1 MANQGT
7 QEQFSS
13 EKLPIVL
20 VHRLPSFK
28 FPPKPSFKEHLLSH
42 FHLLDPHE
50 SPEPYDS
57 FLSRHAHSIR
67 ALITIGPTSI
77 TAEFLKLLPCLGLI
91 VGTSA
96 GTDHIDLP
104 FCRSRGIIV
113 TNASS
118 AFAEE
123 VADCAVGLLIDV
135 LRRISAADRFV
146 RAGVWP
152 VKKEYPLGFKASLLS
167 FTGYSFSILF
177 FLVKL
182 GGKRVG
188 IVGLGNIGSK
198 VAKRLSAFESSIAYN
213 SRKKKQSVPFPFYAN
228 VCDLAA
234 NSDVLV
240 LCCALTDETYHI
252 INKDVMVA
260 LEKQGV
266 IINVGRG
273 SLIDEKELVQCL
285 VRGEIGG
292 AGLDVFED
300 EPNVP
305 KELFELDNVVL
316 SPHCAVMT
324 PQSFEALLKLIV
336 ANLKAFFSNK
346 PLLSVVSNE

>member
-1 MANQGT
+1 MTATDKTKFCRLIHQPSAISPMSNKET
-7 QEQFSS
+7 QVSS
-13 EKLPIVL
+13 EELPIVL

-28 FPPKPSFKEHLLSH
+28 LPSKPSFNDHLLSD
-42 FHLLDPHE
+42 FHLLDPHD

-57 FLSRHAHSIR
+57 FMSRHAPSIR
-67 ALITIGPTSI
+67 ALIIVGPTPI
-77 TAEFLKLLPCLGLI
+77 TAEFLKLLPCLELI

-96 GTDHIDLP
+96 GLDHIDLP
-104 FCRSRGIIV
+104 ACWSRGITV
-113 TNASS
+113 TDSGL
-118 AFAEE
+118 AFSED

-146 RAGVWP
+146 RGRMWP
-152 VKKEYPLGFKASLLS
+152 VKKEYPLGFK
-167 FTGYSFSILF
+167 
-177 FLVKL
+177 L
-182 GGKRVG
+182 GGKQVG
-188 IVGLGNIGSK
+188 IVGLGSIGSE
-198 VAKRLSAFESSIAYN
+198 VAKRLSAFRCSIAYT

-234 NSDVLV
+234 NSDVLI
-240 LCCALTDETYHI
+240 LCCALTEETYHI
-252 INKDVMVA
+252 ITKDVMVA
-260 LEKQGV
+260 LGKTGV

-285 VRGEIGG
+285 VRGEIDG
-292 AGLDVFED
+292 AGLDVFEN

-305 KELFELDNVVL
+305 KELFGLDNVVL

-324 PQSFEALLKLIV
+324 PQSFEALLQLIS

>member
-1 MANQGT
+1 MANEGT

-13 EKLPIVL
+13 EELPIVL

-28 FPPKPSFKEHLLSH
+28 FPSKPYFKEHLLSH

-57 FLSRHAHSIR
+57 FLNRHAHSIR
-67 ALITIGPTSI
+67 ALITIGPNPI

-91 VGTSA
+91 VATSA
-96 GTDHIDLP
+96 GVNHIDLP
-104 FCRSRGIIV
+104 ACRSRGIAV

-118 AFAEE
+118 AFADE

-146 RAGVWP
+146 RARIWP
-152 VKKEYPLGFKASLLS
+152 VKKEYPLGFKASG
-167 FTGYSFSILF
+167 T
-177 FLVKL
+177 LVFAETFNLL
-182 GGKRVG
+182 GGKQVG
-188 IVGLGNIGSK
+188 IVGLGSIGSE
-198 VAKRLSAFESSIAYN
+198 VAKRLSAFGCSIAYN
-213 SRKKKQSVPFPFYAN
+213 SRKKKESVPFPFYAS

-252 INKDVMVA
+252 INKDVIVA
-260 LEKQGV
+260 LGKHGV

-316 SPHCAVMT
+316 SPHCAAMT
-324 PQSFEALLKLIV
+324 PQSFEALFELIV

-346 PLLSVVSNE
+346 PLLSLVSNE